1 MLNLHR
7 LLFKDGDPVSFHAA
21 LLPEEQQRLILT
33 DAKNKIR
40 DHLRVTISNAS
51 VAVLQLPRRV
61 EPRFRTQGSWSY
73 RICIRP
79 AHLPP
84 QEIDWDF
91 GVYLPATFWTGTNPP
106 FAAKA
111 YFELV
116 ENALRSLCQ
125 KEGWSL
131 VTGVERKDTCIR
143 IKISHWAHIDVP
155 LYAVPESQFLQI
167 TEMAKSQAGR
177 RRSRLAQDDA
187 LYFKESV
194 DAGEP
199 TDFPW
204 EDLKDIML
212 ATRTGEWKISDPF
225 SITRW
230 FADLVEEHGEQLR
243 RVCRYLKAWRD
254 YLWPNGGGP
263 SSIVLMICV
272 AEAFERRFH
281 RDDIALQDAA
291 ERMTTMLRT
300 EIRVAEID
308 SKREDFNKLN
318 ASERAKAAEHASS
331 LKWALQ
337 TARTY
342 GPHLKLDAIE
352 KLRAVLGTRVPLD
365 SGFVEEE
372 SDADRVR
379 IAPAVTVA
387 APIVKNTRSG

>member
-1 MLNLHR
+1 
-7 LLFKDGDPVSFHAA
+7 
-21 LLPEEQQRLILT
+21 
-33 DAKNKIR
+33 
-40 DHLRVTISNAS
+40 
-51 VAVLQLPRRV
+51 
-61 EPRFRTQGSWSY
+61 
-73 RICIRP
+73 
-79 AHLPP
+79 
-84 QEIDWDF
+84 
-91 GVYLPATFWTGTNPP
+91 VYLPATFWTGTNPP

-131 VTGVERKDTCIR
+131 VTGAERKDTCIR

-199 TDFPW
+199 ADFPW

-230 FADLVEEHGEQLR
+230 FADLVEEHGEQFR

-342 GPHLKLDAIE
+342 GSHLKLDAIE